1 MRIKHN
7 DLTHW
12 FIRDHDQLPDAYLRS
27 CEKFFKKIKQRGLT
41 KKEERLGWITRGHE
55 PQASSSKRQASSIK
69 PQASIQKNLHK
80 PGTRVKNRFNRKI

>member
-1 MRIKHN
+1 MRIKNN
-7 DLTHW
+7 DLTHY

-55 PQASSSKRQASSIK
+55 PQAASDKLQAPSLK
-69 PQASIQKNLHK
+69 KQLHK
-80 PGTRVKNRFNRKI
+80 TGQRVKNRFNRKI

>member
-27 CEKFFKKIKQRGLT
+27 CRKFFKAGREDAEMYLRQAASGKL
-41 KKEERLGWITRGHE
+41 
-55 PQASSSKRQASSIK
+55 QASSCKKQ
-69 PQASIQKNLHK
+69 LHK
-80 PGTRVKNRFNRKI
+80 VGTRVKNRFNRKV